1 MKKML
6 KILFL
11 WLLTL
16 SITLSFIG
24 CGTPGYSVANFKV
37 YDEQLSEVEL
47 EDYIG
52 KPIVINFW
60 ATWCG
65 YCKLEMPD
73 FNDAYNDHPNVQFMM
88 VNNTDGVRETVK
100 TAMDYVEACEY
111 DFPIFFD
118 TTLQAAQ
125 IYEVEAFPTTLFID
139 KNGDLVKRKEGAMD
153 RETLEEYL
161 ALIDN

>member
-1 MKKML
+1 MKNIL
-6 KILFL
+6 KISFL
-11 WLLTL
+11 WLLIL
-16 SITLSFIG
+16 SISVSLIG
-24 CGTPGYSVANFKV
+24 CGTKSYSALNFKV

-65 YCKLEMPD
+65 YCKLEMSD
-73 FNDAYNDHPNVQFMM
+73 FNDAYKDHPNVQFMM
-88 VNNTDGVRETVK
+88 VNNTDGVYETVK
-100 TAMDYVEACEY
+100 TAMDYVDGCGY

-118 TTLQAAQ
+118 TTLEAAE
-125 IYEVEAFPTTLFID
+125 IYAITGFPTTLFID
-139 KNGDLVKRKEGAMD
+139 KNGDLVKRKEGAMS
-153 RETLEEYL
+153 RETLEKYL